1 MDTNTVL
8 SPKELSDTWADLARN
23 DQLPDWY
30 ELTEHGE
37 LVMSPRP
44 ETRHQRLCAELIF
57 QLRSQLG
64 GEAVG
69 EAAVLTTTAGI
80 RVPDVVWMPQERWQ
94 TVSPTNLLRDPELV
108 VEVLSPGNRPTEIAH
123 KVQAYLAS
131 GIREV
136 LVVDLQGKLTFHRND
151 GPHTSS
157 AFDIQLS
164 LPKHLFDVQS

>member
-1 MDTNTVL
+1 MDTSTIL
-8 SPKELSDTWADLARN
+8 SPQALTDIWADLA
-23 DQLPDWY
+23 DDPQLPDRY

-37 LVMSPRP
+37 VIMSPRP
-44 ETRHQRLCAELIF
+44 ETRHQRVCAELIF

-94 TVSPTNLLRDPELV
+94 TVSPTDLLRDPDLV
-108 VEVLSPGNRPTEIAH
+108 VEVLSPGNRPSEIAH

-136 LVVDLQGKLTFHRND
+136 LIIDLKGHVTFHRVD
-151 GPHTSS
+151 GQHDTSTF
-157 AFDIQLS
+157 ALQVS
-164 LPKHLFDVQS
+164 LPAHLFAIQS